1 MVDKFVCKEV
11 YSGLP
16 KNLFAT
22 GLVASGFLQLA
33 IVCICQLLTKNGEQS
48 PQSKLLKFVDSSGK
62 SKVVFKG
69 EHFPFLDCPALLA
82 V

>member
-16 KNLFAT
+16 KNLLAT

-48 PQSKLLKFVDSSGK
+48 PQSKLLTVDSSGK
-62 SKVVFKG
+62 SKVLFKG

>member
-1 MVDKFVCKEV
+1 MVDKFVWKEV

-16 KNLFAT
+16 KNLLAT

-48 PQSKLLKFVDSSGK
+48 PQSKLLTVDSSGK
-62 SKVVFKG
+62 SKVLFKG